1 MDHQP
6 PSLIPPTGRGHP
18 GVCVE
23 PLRLDDGGCA
33 TSSDAVVHAPRYSFV
48 FDKVVWRGELVQLL
62 QDTPGRVSR
71 CCFNAVGQ
79 LAFAQSFPDRTPER
93 MSRAARLFQDPG
105 VGSRLLPHLPIEIRR
120 IATTSLTEPAQM
132 HPCRERCIHG
142 AWLQSAFMTFLPSGP
157 ADSVA
162 FSRLFVRLQT
172 SSAFAVIII
181 QTSDGPQSFALLPT
195 LVHNRQHLIAVLFPA
210 LEDGDPCQHCPGWL
224 RLWNDRLQ
232 RPYWYHRATGGTWRR
247 PDGWRGTKY
256 PFPIE
261 VLRRLFCDWW
271 DNAAVA
277 RMRRNFC
284 RNLCQRT
291 FRHWESLLAYTSMA
305 YMCFEY
311 ADYGCD
317 GPGD

>member
-1 MDHQP
+1 MYQQKQNDAIVRCSIKTIAQP
-6 PSLIPPTGRGHP
+6 YVTG
-18 GVCVE
+18 
-23 PLRLDDGGCA
+23 
-33 TSSDAVVHAPRYSFV
+33 Y
-48 FDKVVWRGELVQLL
+48 
-62 QDTPGRVSR
+62 
-71 CCFNAVGQ
+71 
-79 LAFAQSFPDRTPER
+79 
-93 MSRAARLFQDPG
+93 MS
-105 VGSRLLPHLPIEIRR
+105 
-120 IATTSLTEPAQM
+120 
-132 HPCRERCIHG
+132 
-142 AWLQSAFMTFLPSGP
+142 
-157 ADSVA
+157 
-162 FSRLFVRLQT
+162 
-172 SSAFAVIII
+172 
-181 QTSDGPQSFALLPT
+181 
-195 LVHNRQHLIAVLFPA
+195 
-210 LEDGDPCQHCPGWL
+210 
-224 RLWNDRLQ
+224 LQ
-232 RPYWYHRATGGTWRR
+232 RPYWFHRAKGGTWRR